1 MSLRAHDEL
10 LRASRS
16 EARTDALTG
25 LLNRRSLERD
35 LAARLAACDEQS
47 LLVLLDLD
55 GFKRYNDTFG
65 HPAGDALLWRLSR
78 RLVEAVRDAGDA
90 YRLGGDE
97 FCVLVH
103 ACDEDLVVAAAREA
117 LSERAEHFTVTASAG
132 RVLLPLEAATPTD
145 ALRLVDQRL
154 YAAKHALHAR
164 RRGAHAALMQ
174 ALDEA
179 LQDPHHER
187 VARLARR
194 LGAEL
199 GLAPEALD
207 ELTLAGH
214 LHDIGKLALPDALLS
229 KPGPLDEQEWV
240 LMRTH
245 PAVGERIVSAAPE
258 LVAISAL
265 VRHHHERWDGGGYPD
280 GLVGDASPLGARILA
295 VADAYDAMTSARPY
309 SPSLTGTEALA
320 ELRRVAGQQFDPTL
334 VDRFCSMIAADGL
347 DEPDSYDAPIALA
360 G

>member
-1 MSLRAHDEL
+1 MSLRAHDDL

-16 EARTDALTG
+16 EAGTDSLTG

-35 LAARLAACDEQS
+35 LAARLAGRGGEW

-65 HPAGDALLWRLSR
+65 HPAGDVLLQRLSR
-78 RLVEAVRDAGDA
+78 RLADRVAGQGGA

-97 FCVLVH
+97 FCVLVE
-103 ACDEDLVVAAAREA
+103 AADEDGVVTAAREA

-132 RVLLPLEAATPTD
+132 RVTLPREAATPTE

-154 YAAKHALHAR
+154 YAAKHASHAR
-164 RRGAHAALMQ
+164 TRGAYAPLMQ
-174 ALDEA
+174 VLDEA
-179 LQDPHHER
+179 LHDPHHGR
-187 VARLARR
+187 VARFACR

-199 GLAPEALD
+199 GLSEEVLH

-229 KPGPLDEQEWV
+229 KPGPLDEEEWA

-245 PAVGERIVSAAPE
+245 PAVGQRILSAAPE
-258 LVAISAL
+258 LVAVSAARPSPSRAL
-265 VRHHHERWDGGGYPD
+265 GPRRLSGRAGRRSSRRSAPGY
-280 GLVGDASPLGARILA
+280 LA
-295 VADAYDAMTSARPY
+295 VSDAYDAK
-309 SPSLTGTEALA
+309 
-320 ELRRVAGQQFDPTL
+320 
-334 VDRFCSMIAADGL
+334 
-347 DEPDSYDAPIALA
+347 
-360 G
+360 